1 MSLYWNSN
9 SSSSLFNLNSSSTN
23 LYSMTSEMSM
33 IKSGAYKKLLKSYY
47 NKSSSSSTSSSASG
61 SSSENI
67 LDKLIRE
74 KMYPTVSEEA
84 QTANSNLTSGLS
96 SLKTSVATLQNNN
109 TYKDTQNGS
118 TAEDK
123 VASAL
128 KAYVND
134 YNNVVTN
141 AKKSTLS
148 SKTAY
153 VANMMSSTAKNAD
166 ALSEIGISVKRDG
179 TLYLDEKKLNSAD
192 ISTVQSLFS
201 ADNILSYGSSIS
213 SRVQFANT
221 GSTTGTDTD
230 KSTSTVNTSAANLK
244 IDSNAL
250 ASDELFEKVKD
261 ADGNYTDKYDI
272 DKILSTAKSFV
283 TNYNGMLDSAEAS
296 SNSGVLANLSYIK
309 EKTENSVALLEQFGF
324 NVDNKG
330 RMTLDA
336 DKFQES
342 DMSKV
347 QSFFK
352 DYGSFVANYAS
363 RVNYY
368 MTTNAGSSNSYTS
381 SAAYNVAAASNYD
394 ETV

>member
-1 MSLYWNSN
+1 MSFLWNSN
-9 SSSSLFNLNSSSTN
+9 SSSSLFGSSSSTN
-23 LYSMTSEMSM
+23 FYSMMSEMSM
-33 IKSGAYKKLLKSYY
+33 IKSGSYKKLLKSYY
-47 NKSSSSSTSSSASG
+47 AKQNSNGTSSAQTG

-84 QTANSNLTSGLS
+84 ETANSNLASGLS
-96 SLKTSVATLQNNN
+96 SLKTSVSTLQNSN
-109 TYKDTQNGS
+109 TYKDTKNGS
-118 TAEDK
+118 TAEAK

-128 KAYVND
+128 KSYVAD

-141 AKKSTLS
+141 SKKSTLS
-148 SKTAY
+148 NKTAY
-153 VANMMSSTAKNAD
+153 VANMMSSTAKHSD
-166 ALSEIGISVKRDG
+166 ALAEIGITIKRDG
-179 TLYLDEKKLNSAD
+179 TLYLDEKKLNNAD
-192 ISTVQSLFS
+192 ISTVQGLFS
-201 ADNILSYGSSIS
+201 PDNIMSYGSSIS
-213 SRVQFANT
+213 SRVQFASS
-221 GSTTGTDTD
+221 GSTTSTDT
-230 KSTSTVNTSAANLK
+230 TTTNTVNTSAANLK

-250 ASDELFEKVKD
+250 ASDELFAKVKD
-261 ADGNYTDKYDI
+261 TDGNYTDDYDI
-272 DKILSTAKSFV
+272 DKILSTSKSFV
-283 TNYNGMLDSAEAS
+283 TNYNGMLDSAESS

-309 EKTENSVALLEQFGF
+309 EKTSNNVALLEQFGF
-324 NVDNKG
+324 NVDNNG

-336 DKFQES
+336 DKFQKS

-368 MTTNAGSSNSYTS
+368 MTTNASASNGYTS
-381 SAAYNVAAASNYD
+381 GADYNVSAASNYN